1 MPPELLQR
9 MQELEQENGQL
20 KQQETIK
27 LAELELESTRSTGT
41 TRPDQKSALISA
53 GKELHKGISRSQ
65 GRSGEHAAAD
75 NSRAPGLR
83 ELEWKTGRESHPDSE
98 D

>member
-27 LAELELESTRSTGT
+27 LAELELEKIQGRRGQQDQDRS
-41 TRPDQKSALISA
+41 RVDRCR
-53 GKELHKGISRSQ
+53 KELHKEHISQSRQ
-65 GRSGEHAAAD
+65 NGPHAAQTTAE
-75 NSRAPGLR
+75 SARSFA
-83 ELEWKTGRESHPDSE
+83 LEWKTAGNRT
-98 D
+98 